1 MIDCSGDGP
10 SLTRLIQ
17 ETRSLATENAKFCE
31 INSKL
36 SDEVKLLKKSESH
49 FQTKLESYK
58 AEIARAKAGTAAA
71 NDDLK
76 RSKSHEREI
85 YRKMREMNENFEVE
99 HEKAKILELKVQE
112 QIEVKKEF
120 EERLRLQRADIHQLR
135 QENIELLKA
144 KEASAKENMKLK
156 IDLQELKNQESQKN
170 KILDQTRFEREDLT
184 HQLELTRS
192 ELGMTSDRLQ
202 NCEEESRVFQ
212 DNHSKIMIEIDNL
225 RNRLKDAETLNNEYE
240 AEMTV
245 LKGKLRASQDNV
257 TETNSQLEKVTRQN
271 EEFALR
277 MDEKLN
283 EISKLQT
290 VIEKENM
297 AGLEAQERF
306 EKASETVQKLT
317 LKLNEAEIELDA
329 CNKTHL
335 EQVSQLQSQHE
346 KSKTENKH
354 NLNECLAKISN
365 LEIEL
370 KEADD
375 INSKKEE
382 TIVDQF
388 KKIEELITNEGRI
401 EVELASLRSKGETQH
416 KTIINLEN
424 QIAEFK
430 TGSTKQAV
438 VIDEVTAANHILKQ
452 KYDKEHKL
460 RRLAEKAGEE
470 IKQKMIEL
478 SRTNRIVETQ
488 LSELTAESARNLTSA
503 SQLKRNHQITIN
515 QLEEDHENE
524 IQKLRLEHD
533 SIIRD
538 METIKVEWEKRARAA
553 EKNLVSLLRETDE
566 SQATAKRL
574 KKELKVLRHKNQAD
588 ELEFLTR
595 IKTQQD
601 DLIFQKS
608 ILMTQCQRFDFARLV
623 MRELIVI
630 KREIND
636 RKTGILRFR
645 KAVIVVLAARR
656 LRSRQFERENNEFE
670 TMSLMRRIKC
680 GLQNI
685 QYNNEILNLSNS
697 NWLAENL
704 RKAIHEQTEKNYKL
718 NNQVASLKKKLKS
731 STSFMDELEKRVINI
746 ETKS

>member
-58 AEIARAKAGTAAA
+58 AEIARAKAETAAA

-76 RSKSHEREI
+76 RSKSHEREV

-144 KEASAKENMKLK
+144 KEATAKDNMKLK
-156 IDLQELKNQESQKN
+156 IDLQELKNQETQKT

-184 HQLELTRS
+184 HQLELTKS

-306 EKASETVQKLT
+306 EKASETVRKLT
-317 LKLNEAEIELDA
+317 LKLNEAEIELDTN
-329 CNKTHL
+329 NKTHL
-335 EQVSQLQSQHE
+335 ETVS
-346 KSKTENKH
+346 
-354 NLNECLAKISN
+354 
-365 LEIEL
+365 
-370 KEADD
+370 KEG
-375 INSKKEE
+375 IKG
-382 TIVDQF
+382 
-388 KKIEELITNEGRI
+388 LILG
-401 EVELASLRSKGETQH
+401 
-416 KTIINLEN
+416 
-424 QIAEFK
+424 
-430 TGSTKQAV
+430 
-438 VIDEVTAANHILKQ
+438 
-452 KYDKEHKL
+452 
-460 RRLAEKAGEE
+460 
-470 IKQKMIEL
+470 
-478 SRTNRIVETQ
+478 
-488 LSELTAESARNLTSA
+488 
-503 SQLKRNHQITIN
+503 
-515 QLEEDHENE
+515 
-524 IQKLRLEHD
+524 
-533 SIIRD
+533 
-538 METIKVEWEKRARAA
+538 
-553 EKNLVSLLRETDE
+553 
-566 SQATAKRL
+566 
-574 KKELKVLRHKNQAD
+574 
-588 ELEFLTR
+588 
-595 IKTQQD
+595 
-601 DLIFQKS
+601 
-608 ILMTQCQRFDFARLV
+608 
-623 MRELIVI
+623 
-630 KREIND
+630 
-636 RKTGILRFR
+636 
-645 KAVIVVLAARR
+645 
-656 LRSRQFERENNEFE
+656 
-670 TMSLMRRIKC
+670 
-680 GLQNI
+680 
-685 QYNNEILNLSNS
+685 
-697 NWLAENL
+697 
-704 RKAIHEQTEKNYKL
+704 
-718 NNQVASLKKKLKS
+718 
-731 STSFMDELEKRVINI
+731 
-746 ETKS
+746 

>member
-58 AEIARAKAGTAAA
+58 AEIARAKAETAAA
-71 NDDLK
+71 NDGLT
-76 RSKSHEREI
+76 RSKSHEREV

-144 KEASAKENMKLK
+144 KEATAKEHMKLK
-156 IDLQELKNQESQKN
+156 IDLQELKNQESQKS

-184 HQLELTRS
+184 HQLELTKS
-192 ELGMTSDRLQ
+192 ELGMTFDRLQ

-212 DNHSKIMIEIDNL
+212 DNHSKIMNEIDNL
-225 RNRLKDAETLNNEYE
+225 RNRLNDAITLNNDYE

-245 LKGKLRASQDNV
+245 FKGKLRASQDNV
-257 TETNSQLEKVTRQN
+257 TETNSKLEKMTRQN
-271 EEFALR
+271 EEFTLR
-277 MDEKLN
+277 MDERLN

-297 AGLEAQERF
+297 AGMEAQERF
-306 EKASETVQKLT
+306 EKASETVRKLT
-317 LKLNEAEIELDA
+317 LKLNEAEIELEA
-329 CNKTHL
+329 CSKTHS
-335 EQVSQLQSQHE
+335 ETVSKLQSQNE

-365 LEIEL
+365 LEIDL

-375 INSKKEE
+375 INNKKEE

-388 KKIEELITNEGRI
+388 KKIEELIKNEGRI
-401 EVELASLRSKGETQH
+401 EVELASLRSKGETQN
-416 KTIINLEN
+416 KSIMNLNN
-424 QIAEFK
+424 QIVEYK
-430 TGSTKQAV
+430 KGSTKQAL
-438 VIDEVTAANHILKQ
+438 VIDEITAANHILKQ

-460 RRLAEKAGEE
+460 RRLAEKTGEE
-470 IKQKMIEL
+470 MKQKMLEY

-515 QLEEDHENE
+515 QLEEDHQNE
-524 IQKLRLEHD
+524 IHKNRLEND
-533 SIIRD
+533 SILRD
-538 METIKVEWEKRARAA
+538 METIKAEWEKRARAA
-553 EKNLVSLLRETDE
+553 EKNLVSLLKETDE

-574 KKELKVLRHKNQAD
+574 KKEVKVLRQKNQAD

-608 ILMTQCQRFDFARLV
+608 ILITQCQRFEFARLV

-630 KREIND
+630 KKEINE
-636 RKTGILRFR
+636 KKSGILRFR
-645 KAVIVVLAARR
+645 KVVIVVLAARR

-670 TMSLMRRIKC
+670 TMSLLRRIKC

-685 QYNNEILNLSNS
+685 QFNNELLNLSNS

-704 RKAIHEQTEKNYKL
+704 RKAIHEQTENNYKL